1 MAFPVLQF
9 ASLHRDRSS
18 MCDDF
23 MDIFNMSE
31 HVVVF
36 RSAQF
41 CFALCEVILAG
52 ENSRGAAPAGHV
64 Q

>member
-1 MAFPVLQF
+1 
-9 ASLHRDRSS
+9 

-23 MDIFNMSE
+23 MDIFDMSE

-41 CFALCEVILAG
+41 YFAWCEVILEAG
-52 ENSRGAAPAGHV
+52 VDSRGAMAPAGNK
-64 Q
+64 